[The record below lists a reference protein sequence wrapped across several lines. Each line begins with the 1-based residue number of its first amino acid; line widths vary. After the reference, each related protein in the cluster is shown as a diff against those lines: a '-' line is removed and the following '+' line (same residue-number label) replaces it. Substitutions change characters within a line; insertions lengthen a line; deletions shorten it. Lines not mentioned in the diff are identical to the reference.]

1 MHAHS
6 EFASSEMVYNQI
18 SCFLQEDGTTREGT
32 RENNKNGAKL
42 TILSP
47 GAPGFILPKRKRRA
61 LVTRTCPLAQ

>member
-6 EFASSEMVYNQI
+6 EFASPEMVYNQI

-42 TILSP
+42 TIFSP
-47 GAPGFILPKRKRRA
+47 GAPVFILRSLDQKESSDE
-61 LVTRTCPLAQ
+61 LW